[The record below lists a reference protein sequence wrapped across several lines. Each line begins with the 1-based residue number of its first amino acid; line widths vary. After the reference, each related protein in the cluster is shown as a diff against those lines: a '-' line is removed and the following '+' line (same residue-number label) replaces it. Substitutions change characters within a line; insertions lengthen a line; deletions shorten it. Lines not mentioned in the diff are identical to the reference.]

1 MTCLSFLKTQR
12 NNPWNERELVA
23 LTTVVFKPSWFKV
36 EWWADVE
43 DVRVSAIAEM
53 RDAEFGSGRREGAE
67 ACENG
72 CAWIAD

>member
-12 NNPWNERELVA
+12 NNPWNERELVT

-53 RDAEFGSGRREGAE
+53 RDTEFGSGRREGAE
-67 ACENG
+67 AYENA